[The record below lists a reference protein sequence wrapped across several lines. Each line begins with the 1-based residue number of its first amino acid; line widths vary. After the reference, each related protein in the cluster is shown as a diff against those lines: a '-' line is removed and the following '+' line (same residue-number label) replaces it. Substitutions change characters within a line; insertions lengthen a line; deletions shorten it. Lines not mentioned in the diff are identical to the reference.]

1 MLLQWEH
8 DQAVADFGE
17 GVDPEVEDDFHAFV
31 VPDGALWSQVTTKP
45 TNLGV
50 AINKS
55 MGRIEQ
61 ANPDRVAGIFG
72 DAAWGNKDRLPEA
85 NLVNPIDVLDGMSLS
100 PDHVSNDLGGGAQRV
115 HSGSGMPV
123 ALWHL

>member
-1 MLLQWEH
+1 MSAPANEAGQAAVLLQWEH

-17 GVDPEVEDDFHAFV
+17 GVDPEVEDDYHAFG

-45 TNLGV
+45 TDLGA

-61 ANPDRVAGIFG
+61 ANPGRLAGIFG
-72 DAAWGNKDRLPEA
+72 DAAWGNKDRLPERTWS
-85 NLVNPIDVLDGMSLS
+85 NLIDVLGGTSLS
-100 PDHVSNDLGGGAQRV
+100 PDHVNNDLGGGA
-115 HSGSGMPV
+115 
-123 ALWHL
+123 